1 MPGSTEMLKGRW
13 VNQGLENS
21 PFGVQSFPTG
31 PLCAMLEVQGCVSG
45 KTLIDPR
52 AGWPLGPEEIRTGL
66 QERGRDR
73 YSIKNH

>member
-1 MPGSTEMLKGRW
+1 MLKGKW

-31 PLCAMLEVQGCVSG
+31 TPCAVLKVHGCVSG

-66 QERGRDR
+66 QEKGIDR
-73 YSIKNH
+73 YSIKKH